1 LATQKVDT
9 GLPVAGFSPIGDVVT
24 AGTGGVEQVPPGE
37 DAIEYVWT
45 MCLPTIVHGVTWTG
59 SSGAL
64 RAELVE
70 ILQVRL
76 SPRIVSPLGW
86 RRGPGVVAS
95 WRGPGAAGFGRLF
108 ACLPLAVGGSPQ
120 EPPLSAVVQ
129 TLYLSTVSVLIT
141 VF

>member
-1 LATQKVDT
+1 MATQNVDT
-9 GLPVAGFSPIGDVVT
+9 GLPVAGFSIGQVVT
-24 AGTGGVEQVPPGE
+24 AGTSGVEQVPPGE
-37 DAIEYVWT
+37 DAIDYVWT

-76 SPRIVSPLGW
+76 SPSGLFRHWGGEEGLGLL
-86 RRGPGVVAS
+86 R
-95 WRGPGAAGFGRLF
+95 PGAARDCADL
-108 ACLPLAVGGSPQ
+108 C
-120 EPPLSAVVQ
+120 E
-129 TLYLSTVSVLIT
+129 TLNLSTVCVLIT